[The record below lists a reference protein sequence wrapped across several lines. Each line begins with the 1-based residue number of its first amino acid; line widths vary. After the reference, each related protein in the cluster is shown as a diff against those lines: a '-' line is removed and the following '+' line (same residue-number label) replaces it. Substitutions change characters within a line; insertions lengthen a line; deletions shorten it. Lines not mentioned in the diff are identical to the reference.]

1 MLFIVVT
8 VYLDFRECQPLFLPK
23 ITPVGDVF
31 GLSGVDL
38 LAVDFLGDRV
48 GVTPTLADLDLDSFH
63 CGISLH

>member
-1 MLFIVVT
+1 VVT

-23 ITPVGDVF
+23 IAPVGDVF

-38 LAVDFLGDRV
+38 LAVDLLGDGV
-48 GVTPTLADLDLDSFH
+48 GVTPTLADLDLVSFH

>member
-1 MLFIVVT
+1 MLFIVGI

-38 LAVDFLGDRV
+38 LAVDLLGDGV
-48 GVTPTLADLDLDSFH
+48 GVTPTLADLDLVSFH